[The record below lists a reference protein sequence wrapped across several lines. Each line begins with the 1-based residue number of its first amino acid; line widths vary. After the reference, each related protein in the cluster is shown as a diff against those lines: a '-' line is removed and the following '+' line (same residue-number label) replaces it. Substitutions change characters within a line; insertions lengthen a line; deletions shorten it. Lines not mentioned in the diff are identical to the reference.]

1 VTARLAPGRGSHPH
15 SIVQGIAYG
24 LTVLVFALT
33 WIHPLWPVEQ
43 AMHGSLA
50 VVGLV
55 LLAWLALRQPLG
67 DGAFVAIC
75 VFIAIHCIAA
85 RWLYSNVP
93 YDAWLRS
100 ATGWS
105 PDQAFGWRRNHADRF
120 IHLLYGL
127 CFMPA
132 IRTLVRRRWTLTPR
146 AAIGLAILLVM
157 ASSLVYEWIE
167 WGVALAMSPEQ
178 AEAYNGQQGDP
189 WDAHMDMLLATLG
202 ALASGLAMLAR
213 PAGPAEARA

>member
-1 VTARLAPGRGSHPH
+1 VTARLAPGRGNPSHG
-15 SIVQGIAYG
+15 ILQGIALG

-55 LLAWLALRQPLG
+55 LLGWLGHRRWLG
-67 DGAFVAIC
+67 DGAFIAIC
-75 VFIAIHCIAA
+75 VFIAVHCVAA

-100 ATGWS
+100 ALGWS
-105 PDQAFGWRRNHADRF
+105 PDHAFGWQRNHADRF
-120 IHLLYGL
+120 IHLLYGA
-127 CFMPA
+127 CFTPA
-132 IRTLVRRRWTLTPR
+132 IRTLVQRRWTLAPR
-146 AAIGLAILLVM
+146 AAVGLAILLVM
-157 ASSLVYEWIE
+157 ASSLVYEWAE

-202 ALASGLAMLAR
+202 AMASGLAMLAR
-213 PAGPAEARA
+213 PAKTTVPRA